1 MTILRTGAV
10 TASTPRLC
18 VGRLAS
24 DIDRFAGF
32 LTGEGYASETVRTK
46 CAWVAALS
54 YWLTHRGSSLARLD
68 EARVAEFH
76 AHRRDARRR
85 GDVATGRQVLAF
97 LRGLRV
103 IPSLPPPHIDR
114 SALGQLLR
122 HYERFLRSERGL
134 ARSTVVGYLAIVRR
148 FLTEQFGSKAL
159 RLQDVR
165 PRDLHRFV
173 LREAR
178 RVSRTH
184 AGTTVTTLRSFVRFL
199 HQRGAIDMDLA
210 AALPAVAQWR
220 WAHLPKALPPEHI
233 ERLLRSCDRRTP
245 AGVRDYAILLLL
257 ARLGLRGGEV
267 RALTLDDVDW
277 ERGEVLVRGKGPRHE
292 RLPLPTD
299 VGTALVHYLEHARPA
314 CATRH
319 VFVRLHAPRHG
330 LRLSAVCCV
339 VRRALHRAG
348 LNPAF
353 KGAHLLRH
361 SLATHLLRRGASLDE
376 IGYLLRHRQPTTTQI
391 YAKVDLDA
399 LRRIA
404 LPWMGGAS

>member
-1 MTILRTGAV
+1 MTIRCNGAV
-10 TASTPRLC
+10 TASTAHVC
-18 VGRLAS
+18 VGPLAPYL
-24 DIDRFAGF
+24 DRFAAS
-32 LTGEGYASETVRTK
+32 LTSEGYASETIRTK
-46 CAWVAALS
+46 CAWVASLS
-54 YWLTHRGSSLARLD
+54 HWLRRRGASLASSD
-68 EARVAEFH
+68 EARVTQFQ
-76 AHRRDARRR
+76 AHRHGTRRC
-85 GDVATGRQVLAF
+85 GDVTTGRQLLAF
-97 LRGLRV
+97 LRGLGV
-103 IPSLPPPHIDR
+103 LPPRQPHPAR
-114 SALGQLLR
+114 SAVSLLLR
-122 HYERFLRSERGL
+122 DYERFLNAERGL
-134 ARSTVVGYLAIVRR
+134 APSTVGGYLAIVRR
-148 FLTEQFGSKAL
+148 FLTGHFKNRPL
-159 RLQDVR
+159 RLRDLR
-165 PRDLHRFV
+165 PPDLHRVV

-178 RVSRTH
+178 QVSRTH
-184 AGTTVTTLRSFVRFL
+184 ARATVTTLRSFVRFL

-210 AALPAVAQWR
+210 AALPGVAQWR

-233 ERLLRSCDRRTP
+233 ERLLRSCDRRTR
-245 AGVRDYAILLLL
+245 AGLRDYAILLLL

-277 ERGEVLVRGKGPRHE
+277 ERGEVLVRGKGPRYE

-299 VGTALVHYLEHARPA
+299 VGTALVHYLHHARPA

-348 LNPAF
+348 LSPAF

-404 LPWMGGAS
+404 LPWMGSAS

>member
-1 MTILRTGAV
+1 MTIRSNRAV
-10 TASTPRLC
+10 TASTAHIC
-18 VGRLAS
+18 VGPLAPYLG
-24 DIDRFAGF
+24 RFTAS
-32 LTGEGYASETVRTK
+32 LATEGYAPKTVCTKRT
-46 CAWVAALS
+46 WVASLS
-54 YWLTHRGSSLARLD
+54 HWLTRRGASVATLD
-68 EARVAEFH
+68 EARVAQFH
-76 AHRRDARRR
+76 AHRRSTRRR
-85 GDVATGRQVLAF
+85 GDLTTSQQLLAF
-97 LRGLRV
+97 LRALGV
-103 IPSLPPPHIDR
+103 LPPRPAHPDR
-114 SALGQLLR
+114 SALSRLLQD
-122 HYERFLRSERGL
+122 YERFLSAERGL
-134 ARSTVVGYLAIVRR
+134 AASTVMAYLAIVRR
-148 FLTEQFGSKAL
+148 FLTGHFKNRPL
-159 RLQDVR
+159 RLRDLR
-165 PRDLHRFV
+165 PPDLHRVV
-173 LREAR
+173 LREAGQ
-178 RVSRTH
+178 VSRTH
-184 AGTTVTTLRSFVRFL
+184 ARATVTTLRSFVRFL
-199 HQRGAIDMDLA
+199 YQRGAIERDLA
-210 AALPAVAQWR
+210 AALPGVAQWR

-277 ERGEVLVRGKGPRHE
+277 DRGEVLVRGKGPRHE

-348 LNPAF
+348 LNPSF

-376 IGYLLRHRQPTTTQI
+376 IGHLLRHRQPTTTQI

-399 LRRIA
+399 LRCIA